1 MTGEIFL
8 LVTEFCVSDFTGT
21 QPYQFLI
28 ESAQVPDLFKAWGFG
43 K

>member
-8 LVTEFCVSDFTGT
+8 SVTEFCVSDFTGT